1 MRGYV
6 RMISAIDQAIGRFI
20 EALEEAG
27 LADNTIIVSTADNGS
42 FAGNRGIQ
50 YRGPTSTSTSTS
62 TLSPATS
69 ATWSPTIP
77 VTTACSMR
85 RRAGVQSRPAEPIRE
100 RA

>member
-1 MRGYV
+1 MRGYA
-6 RMISAIDQAIGRFI
+6 RMVSGIDQAIGRFI
-20 EALEEAG
+20 VALEEAG
-27 LADNTIIVSTADNGS
+27 LADNTIIVYTADNGS

-50 YRGPTSTSTSTS
+50 YRGPTSTS

-77 VTTACSMR
+77 VTTACSTR
-85 RRAGVQSRPAEPIRE
+85 RRADVQSRPAAPIRE